1 MSTASR
7 LVPYITAREGEEPES
22 ILALR
27 ATFDRAG
34 HPALGYWDESQEDR
48 DPRGVLWGRC
58 SQLIGRGGLP
68 LGRPRW
74 RLIHPARQRETMTR
88 LHCQICAGPTRT
100 PQGHPFLEPAT
111 KGRPQPGD
119 ILRTAQPPVC
129 LAHLRAAVEQC
140 PHLQKGYTA
149 LMVRSAPLYGVI
161 GTPYQWTRDGIVA
174 LAGDDTPIPYRT
186 SELRWF
192 LASQLVRCL
201 QDFTVVDLDDLTA
214 LDSYA

>member
-1 MSTASR
+1 MSTVGR

-22 ILALR
+22 HLALR

-34 HPALGYWDESQEDR
+34 LSALGYWDESREDR

-58 SQLIGRGGLP
+58 SQLIGRDGLP
-68 LGRPRW
+68 SGRPQW
-74 RLIHPARQRETMTR
+74 GFVHPARQRETMTHLR
-88 LHCQICAGPTRT
+88 CQICVGPTRT
-100 PQGHPFLEPAT
+100 PEGYPFLAPSA
-111 KGRPQPGD
+111 GGVPRPGD
-119 ILRTAQPPVC
+119 ILRTWQPPVC
-129 LAHLRAAVEQC
+129 LAHLRVAVEQC
-140 PHLQKGYTA
+140 PHLQKGYIT

-161 GTPYQWTRDGIVA
+161 GTPYQWTARGIKE
-174 LAGDDTPIPYRT
+174 LPGDDTPIPYRA

-201 QDFTVVDLDDLTA
+201 QDFTVVDLHDLAA